1 MPVQIVPTSQIDEI
15 EQTEKSVRPTSL
27 TDKNKLS
34 LLEDPFLH
42 VDGMKGEIEK

>member
-1 MPVQIVPTSQIDEI
+1 MPVQIIVSAPHIDEI

-34 LLEDPFLH
+34 LLEDPFVH
-42 VDGMKGEIEK
+42 VDGMKGEI